1 MINDNL
7 LKPLSPN
14 LQGQAKLIL
23 KGAGLGL
30 LKPKLFSIDQRKASK
45 EAETYE
51 RIDLIGYDKK
61 GGLFG
66 LPIWDTVTLISRNYT
81 DNKGNNVPS
90 QSLTLDIALIE
101 VNNDRNIVRTAVAG
115 RNGTVKEYMSDG
127 DYEVNIKGMLV
138 SEYSNLPPAEL
149 LKAWRFI
156 TTCPEAV
163 DIESN
168 FLDYMEIYTVVINR
182 PNIKQIEGARNA
194 VSFELDCYSD
204 TPFEIDSNA

>member
-7 LKPLSPN
+7 LKPIPKMAE
-14 LQGQAKLIL
+14 GQAKLIL
-23 KGAGLGL
+23 KSAGLAL

-61 GGLFG
+61 GGMFG
-66 LPIWDTVTLISRNYT
+66 LPIWDTVTLISPNYT

-163 DIESN
+163 SIESN
-168 FLDYMEIYTVVINR
+168 FLDYMEIFTVVINR
-182 PNIKQIEGARNA
+182 PNIKQIEGTRNA

-204 TPFEIDSNA
+204 TPFEIDTNA

>member
-7 LKPLSPN
+7 LKPIPKMAE
-14 LQGQAKLIL
+14 GQAKLIL
-23 KGAGLGL
+23 KSAGLAL

-61 GGLFG
+61 GGMFG
-66 LPIWDTVTLISRNYT
+66 LPIWDTVTLISPNYT

-138 SEYSNLPPAEL
+138 SEFSNLPPAEL

-163 DIESN
+163 SIESN
-168 FLDYMEIYTVVINR
+168 FLDYMEIFTIVINR

-194 VSFELDCYSD
+194 VSFELECYSD
-204 TPFEIDSNA
+204 TPFEIDTNA

>member
-66 LPIWDTVTLISRNYT
+66 LPIWDTVTLISPNYT

>member
-66 LPIWDTVTLISRNYT
+66 LPIWDTVTVISPNYT

-138 SEYSNLPPAEL
+138 SEYSHLPPAEL